1 MSTVSSHPRRP
12 GGWATGGPR
21 FDLGRML
28 LGGVVVTLGVL
39 VLLDAAGQVDAGKAI
54 SNWWPVVVIA
64 IGALQLVEGR
74 RSKSGPLILIAIGT
88 VLLLFATDA
97 VGDNGR
103 DYVWAIVLILAGL
116 LILSHWRGKPVPIG
130 SEASEVVRATGVFGG
145 PKVASSSQRFRGASL
160 TAVFGGVTLDLR
172 SARPAPGGAAVN
184 ATAVLGGI
192 EVIVPEGWQVEVS
205 GTPILGGIEDK
216 TDHSHPVPPDAP
228 RLEVDALSVLG
239 GVEVKNKK

>member
-1 MSTVSSHPRRP
+1 MSTVSSHHRRP
-12 GGWATGGPR
+12 GGWATGGPT
-21 FDLGRML
+21 FDLGRIL
-28 LGGVVVTLGVL
+28 LGGVVITLGVL
-39 VLLDAAGQVDAGKAI
+39 VLLDAAGQIDAGKAI

-64 IGALQLVEGR
+64 IGALQLVERR
-74 RSKSGPLILIAIGT
+74 RSSTGPLILIAIGV

-97 VGDNGR
+97 VSENGR

-116 LILSHWRGKPVPIG
+116 LIIAHWRGRPVPLG
-130 SEASEVVRATGVFGG
+130 TEPSEVVRATGVFGG
-145 PKVASSSQRFRGASL
+145 PKVASSSQSFRGASL
-160 TAVFGGVTLDLR
+160 TAIFGGVTLDLR

-192 EVIVPEGWQVEVS
+192 EVLVPEGWQVEVS

-216 TDHSHPVPPDAP
+216 TDHSHPAQPDAP

-239 GVEVKNKK
+239 GVEVKHKK